1 MGITDR
7 GSRCH
12 VLRHE
17 RAWKLWRPATMLEW
31 GWEVEMKMCF
41 TKSHLKRKAFFS
53 DDIDKQK

>member
-1 MGITDR
+1 M
-7 GSRCH
+7 
-12 VLRHE
+12 VVVE
-17 RAWKLWRPATMLEW
+17 AEW